1 MAKNLKAMLARKLAE
16 NNSRHRDS
24 TQETEFDEGRQH
36 VRLDVGLIDPN
47 PYQPR
52 RSFPLPE
59 LNALASS
66 IAEAGLLQPVTVR
79 KHEGRYQLIAGER
92 RLRAHELLG
101 KNSIEAIVVPSD
113 DADLA
118 VFALAENIDRQ
129 DLADYEIGLAL
140 RRIENLFPSKK
151 KLAESLGLNREDMY
165 RYFAFEALPERL
177 RQRLDCAPRLLSR
190 SAATDMKRLL
200 EQTPPSAEL
209 DTALDMAWELLEQ
222 DNLEQGKLASFVHR
236 QLQQQDVSRPLPS
249 QRQAWKLAREGQ
261 QVGSMSR
268 DDKHVMVK
276 LKAGVLSDEEIL
288 QLEQFVRQLLSHE
301 V

>member
-1 MAKNLKAMLARKLAE
+1 MAKNLKAMLAKKLAE
-16 NNSRHRDS
+16 NNLRHRES
-24 TQETEFDEGRQH
+24 PQETEFDEGRQH
-36 VRLDVGLIDPN
+36 VRLDLDLIDPN

-66 IAEAGLLQPVTVR
+66 IAETGLLQPVTVR

-101 KNSIEAIVVPSD
+101 KTSIEAIVVPSA

-140 RRIENLFPSKK
+140 RRIENLFPSKR

-177 RQRLDCAPRLLSR
+177 RAKLDLEPRLLSR
-190 SAATDMKRLL
+190 SAASELKRLL
-200 EQTPPSAEL
+200 EQTAASPEL
-209 DTALDMAWELLEQ
+209 DVALDLAWSLLEQ
-222 DNLEQGKLASFVHR
+222 GSLEQGKMAGFINR

-249 QRQAWKLAREGQ
+249 QRQAWKLARAGQ

-268 DDKHVMVK
+268 DDKHVMLK
-276 LKAGVLSDEEIL
+276 LKAGVLNDEEIV

>member
-1 MAKNLKAMLARKLAE
+1 MAKNLKAMLAKKLAE
-16 NNSRHRDS
+16 NNLRHRES
-24 TQETEFDEGRQH
+24 PQETEFDEGRQH
-36 VRLDVGLIDPN
+36 VRLDLGLIDPN

-52 RSFPLPE
+52 RSFPQQE

-79 KHEGRYQLIAGER
+79 KYDGRYQLIAGER

-101 KNSIEAIVVPSD
+101 KTSIEAIVVPSE

-177 RQRLDCAPRLLSR
+177 RAKLDLDPRLLSR
-190 SAATDMKRLL
+190 SAASELKRLL
-200 EQTPPSAEL
+200 EQTPASPEL
-209 DTALDMAWELLEQ
+209 DVALDLAWSLLEQ
-222 DNLEQGKLASFVHR
+222 GSLEQGKIAGFINR

-249 QRQAWKLAREGQ
+249 QRQAWKLARAGQ

-268 DDKHVMVK
+268 DDKHVMLK
-276 LKAGVLSDEEIL
+276 LKAGVLNDEEIV

>member
-1 MAKNLKAMLARKLAE
+1 MAKNLKAMLAKKLAE
-16 NNSRHRDS
+16 NNLRHRES
-24 TQETEFDEGRQH
+24 PQETEFDEGRQH
-36 VRLDVGLIDPN
+36 VRLDLDLIDPN

-52 RSFPLPE
+52 RSFPQQE

-66 IAEAGLLQPVTVR
+66 IAETGLLQPVTVR

-101 KNSIEAIVVPSD
+101 KASIEAIVVPSE

-165 RYFAFEALPERL
+165 RYFAFEALPERW
-177 RQRLDCAPRLLSR
+177 RARLDQEPRLLSR
-190 SAATDMKRLL
+190 SAASELKRLL
-200 EQTPPSAEL
+200 EQTPPSPEL
-209 DTALDMAWELLEQ
+209 DIALDLAWSLLEQ
-222 DNLEQGKLASFVHR
+222 GSLEQGKMAGFINR

-249 QRQAWKLAREGQ
+249 QRQAWKLARAGQ

-268 DDKHVMVK
+268 DDKHVMLK
-276 LKAGVLSDEEIL
+276 LKAGVLNDEEIV

>member
-1 MAKNLKAMLARKLAE
+1 MAKNLKAMLAKKLAE
-16 NNSRHRDS
+16 NNLRHRES
-24 TQETEFDEGRQH
+24 PQETEFDEGRQH
-36 VRLDVGLIDPN
+36 VRLDLDLIDPN

-66 IAEAGLLQPVTVR
+66 IAETGLLQPVTVR

-101 KNSIEAIVVPSD
+101 KTSIEAIVVPSA

-177 RQRLDCAPRLLSR
+177 LAKLDLEPRLLSR
-190 SAATDMKRLL
+190 SAASELKRLL
-200 EQTPPSAEL
+200 EQTPASQEL
-209 DTALDMAWELLEQ
+209 DVALDLAWSLLEQ
-222 DNLEQGKLASFVHR
+222 GSLEQGKMAGFINR

-249 QRQAWKLAREGQ
+249 QRQAWKLARAGQ

-268 DDKHVMVK
+268 DDKHVMLK
-276 LKAGVLSDEEIL
+276 LKAGVLNDEEIV

>member
-1 MAKNLKAMLARKLAE
+1 MAKNLKAMLAKKLAE
-16 NNSRHRDS
+16 NNLRHRES
-24 TQETEFDEGRQH
+24 PQETEFDEGRQH
-36 VRLDVGLIDPN
+36 VRLDLDLIDPN

-52 RSFPLPE
+52 RSFPQQE

-79 KHEGRYQLIAGER
+79 KYEGRYQLIAGER

-101 KNSIEAIVVPSD
+101 KTSIEAIVVPSE

-140 RRIENLFPSKK
+140 RRIESLFPSKK

-177 RQRLDCAPRLLSR
+177 RTKLDLDPRLLSR
-190 SAATDMKRLL
+190 SAASELKRLL
-200 EQTPPSAEL
+200 EQTPASPEL
-209 DTALDMAWELLEQ
+209 DVALDLAWSLLEQ
-222 DNLEQGKLASFVHR
+222 GSLEQGKMAGFINR

-249 QRQAWKLAREGQ
+249 
-261 QVGSMSR
+261 
-268 DDKHVMVK
+268 
-276 LKAGVLSDEEIL
+276 
-288 QLEQFVRQLLSHE
+288 
-301 V
+301 

>member
-1 MAKNLKAMLARKLAE
+1 MAKNLKAMLAKKLAE
-16 NNSRHRDS
+16 NNLRHRES
-24 TQETEFDEGRQH
+24 PQETEFDEGRQH
-36 VRLDVGLIDPN
+36 VRLDLGLIDPN

-52 RSFPLPE
+52 RSFPQQE

-79 KHEGRYQLIAGER
+79 KFEGRYQLIAGER

-101 KNSIEAIVVPSD
+101 KTSIEAIVVPSE

-140 RRIENLFPSKK
+140 RRIESLFPSKK

-177 RQRLDCAPRLLSR
+177 RTKLDLDPRLLSR
-190 SAATDMKRLL
+190 SAASELKRLL
-200 EQTPPSAEL
+200 EQTPASPEL
-209 DTALDMAWELLEQ
+209 DVALDLAWSLLEQ
-222 DNLEQGKLASFVHR
+222 GSLEQGKMAGFINR

-249 QRQAWKLAREGQ
+249 QRQAWKLARAGQ

-268 DDKHVMVK
+268 DDKHVMLK
-276 LKAGVLSDEEIL
+276 LKAGVLNDEEIV

>member
-1 MAKNLKAMLARKLAE
+1 MAKNLKAMLAKKLAE
-16 NNSRHRDS
+16 NNLRHRES
-24 TQETEFDEGRQH
+24 PQETEFDEGRQH
-36 VRLDVGLIDPN
+36 VRLDLDLIDPN

-66 IAEAGLLQPVTVR
+66 IAETGLLQPVTVR

-101 KNSIEAIVVPSD
+101 KTSIEAIVVPSA

-177 RQRLDCAPRLLSR
+177 RAKLDLEPRLLSR
-190 SAATDMKRLL
+190 SAASELKRLL
-200 EQTPPSAEL
+200 EQTPASPEL
-209 DTALDMAWELLEQ
+209 DVALDLAWSLLEQ
-222 DNLEQGKLASFVHR
+222 GSLEQGKMAGFINR

-249 QRQAWKLAREGQ
+249 QRQAWKLARAGQ

-268 DDKHVMVK
+268 DDKHVMLK
-276 LKAGVLSDEEIL
+276 LKAGVLNDEEIV

>member
-1 MAKNLKAMLARKLAE
+1 MLAKKLAE
-16 NNSRHRDS
+16 NNLRHRES
-24 TQETEFDEGRQH
+24 PQETEFDEGRQH
-36 VRLDVGLIDPN
+36 VRLDLDLIDPN

-52 RSFPLPE
+52 RSFPLQE

-66 IAEAGLLQPVTVR
+66 IAETGLLQPVTVR
-79 KHEGRYQLIAGER
+79 KYEGRYQLIAGER

-101 KNSIEAIVVPSD
+101 KTSIEAIVVPSE

-177 RQRLDCAPRLLSR
+177 RAKLDLEPRLLSR
-190 SAATDMKRLL
+190 SAASELKRLL
-200 EQTPPSAEL
+200 EQTPASPEL
-209 DTALDMAWELLEQ
+209 DVALDLAWSLLEQ
-222 DNLEQGKLASFVHR
+222 GSLEQGKMVGFINR

-249 QRQAWKLAREGQ
+249 QRQAWKLARGGQ

-268 DDKHVMVK
+268 DDKHVMLK
-276 LKAGVLSDEEIL
+276 LKAGVLNDEEIV

>member
-1 MAKNLKAMLARKLAE
+1 MAKNLKAMLAKKLAE
-16 NNSRHRDS
+16 NNLRHRES
-24 TQETEFDEGRQH
+24 PQETEFDEGRQH
-36 VRLDVGLIDPN
+36 VRLDLDLIDPN

-66 IAEAGLLQPVTVR
+66 IAETGLLQPVTVR
-79 KHEGRYQLIAGER
+79 KYEGRYQLIAGER

-101 KNSIEAIVVPSD
+101 KTSIEAIVVPSA

-177 RQRLDCAPRLLSR
+177 RAKLDLEPRLLSR
-190 SAATDMKRLL
+190 SAASELKRLL
-200 EQTPPSAEL
+200 EQTPASPEL
-209 DTALDMAWELLEQ
+209 DVALDLAWSLLEQ
-222 DNLEQGKLASFVHR
+222 GSLEQGKMAGFINR

-249 QRQAWKLAREGQ
+249 QRQAWKLARAGQ

-268 DDKHVMVK
+268 DDKHVMLK
-276 LKAGVLSDEEIL
+276 LKAGVLNDEEIV

>member
-1 MAKNLKAMLARKLAE
+1 MLAKKLAE
-16 NNSRHRDS
+16 NNLRHRES
-24 TQETEFDEGRQH
+24 PQETEFDEGRQH
-36 VRLDVGLIDPN
+36 VRLDLDLIDPN

-66 IAEAGLLQPVTVR
+66 IAETGLLQPVTVR

-101 KNSIEAIVVPSD
+101 KTSIEAIVVPSA

-177 RQRLDCAPRLLSR
+177 LAKLDLEPRLLSR
-190 SAATDMKRLL
+190 SAASELKRLL
-200 EQTPPSAEL
+200 EQTPASPEL
-209 DTALDMAWELLEQ
+209 DVALDLAWSLLEQ
-222 DNLEQGKLASFVHR
+222 GSLEQGKMAGFINR

-249 QRQAWKLAREGQ
+249 QRQAWKLARAGQ

-268 DDKHVMVK
+268 DDKHVMLK
-276 LKAGVLSDEEIL
+276 LKAGVLNDEEIV

>member
-1 MAKNLKAMLARKLAE
+1 MAKNLKAMLAKKLAE
-16 NNSRHRDS
+16 NNLRHRES
-24 TQETEFDEGRQH
+24 PQETEFDEGRQH
-36 VRLDVGLIDPN
+36 VRLDLDLIDPN

-52 RSFPLPE
+52 RSFPLQE

-66 IAEAGLLQPVTVR
+66 IAETGLLQPVTVR
-79 KHEGRYQLIAGER
+79 KYEGRYQLIAGER

-101 KNSIEAIVVPSD
+101 KTSIEAIVVPSE

-165 RYFAFEALPERL
+165 RYFAFEALPQRL
-177 RQRLDCAPRLLSR
+177 RAKLDLEPRLLSR
-190 SAATDMKRLL
+190 SAASELKRLL
-200 EQTPPSAEL
+200 EQTPASPEL
-209 DTALDMAWELLEQ
+209 DVALDLAWSLLEQ
-222 DNLEQGKLASFVHR
+222 GSLEQGKMVGFINR

-249 QRQAWKLAREGQ
+249 QRQAWKLARGGQ

-268 DDKHVMVK
+268 DDKHVMLK
-276 LKAGVLSDEEIL
+276 LKAGVLNDEEIV

>member
-1 MAKNLKAMLARKLAE
+1 MAKNLKAILAKKLAE
-16 NNSRHRDS
+16 NNLRHRES
-24 TQETEFDEGRQH
+24 PQETEFDEGRQH
-36 VRLDVGLIDPN
+36 VRLDLGLIDPN

-52 RSFPLPE
+52 RSFPQQE

-79 KHEGRYQLIAGER
+79 KYDGRYQLIAGER

-101 KNSIEAIVVPSD
+101 KTSIEAIVVPSE

-177 RQRLDCAPRLLSR
+177 RAKLDLDPRLLSR
-190 SAATDMKRLL
+190 SAASELKRLL
-200 EQTPPSAEL
+200 EQTPASPEL
-209 DTALDMAWELLEQ
+209 DIALDLAWSLLEQ
-222 DNLEQGKLASFVHR
+222 GSLEQGKMAGFINR

-249 QRQAWKLAREGQ
+249 QRQAWKLARAGQ

-268 DDKHVMVK
+268 DDKHVMLK
-276 LKAGVLSDEEIL
+276 LKAGVLNDEEIV

>member
-1 MAKNLKAMLARKLAE
+1 MLAKKLAE
-16 NNSRHRDS
+16 NNLRHRES
-24 TQETEFDEGRQH
+24 PQETEFDEGRQH
-36 VRLDVGLIDPN
+36 VRLDLDLIDPN

-66 IAEAGLLQPVTVR
+66 IAETGLLQPVTVR

-101 KNSIEAIVVPSD
+101 KTSIEAIVVPSA

-177 RQRLDCAPRLLSR
+177 LAKLDLEPRLLSR
-190 SAATDMKRLL
+190 SAASELKRLL
-200 EQTPPSAEL
+200 EQTPASQEL
-209 DTALDMAWELLEQ
+209 DVALDLAWSLLEQ
-222 DNLEQGKLASFVHR
+222 GSLEQGKMAGFINR

-249 QRQAWKLAREGQ
+249 QRQAWKLARAGQ

-268 DDKHVMVK
+268 DDKHVMLK
-276 LKAGVLSDEEIL
+276 LKAGVLNDEEIV

>member
-1 MAKNLKAMLARKLAE
+1 MLAKKLAE
-16 NNSRHRDS
+16 NNLRHRES
-24 TQETEFDEGRQH
+24 PQETEFDEGRQH
-36 VRLDVGLIDPN
+36 VRLDLDLIDPN

-66 IAEAGLLQPVTVR
+66 IAETGLLQPVTVR
-79 KHEGRYQLIAGER
+79 KYEGRYQLIAGER

-101 KNSIEAIVVPSD
+101 KTSIEAIVVPSA

-177 RQRLDCAPRLLSR
+177 RAKLDLEPRLLSR
-190 SAATDMKRLL
+190 SAASELKRLL
-200 EQTPPSAEL
+200 EQTPASPEL
-209 DTALDMAWELLEQ
+209 DVALDLAWSLLEQ
-222 DNLEQGKLASFVHR
+222 GSLEQGKMAGFINR

-249 QRQAWKLAREGQ
+249 QRQAWKLARAGQ

-268 DDKHVMVK
+268 DDKHVMLK
-276 LKAGVLSDEEIL
+276 LKAGVLNDEEIV